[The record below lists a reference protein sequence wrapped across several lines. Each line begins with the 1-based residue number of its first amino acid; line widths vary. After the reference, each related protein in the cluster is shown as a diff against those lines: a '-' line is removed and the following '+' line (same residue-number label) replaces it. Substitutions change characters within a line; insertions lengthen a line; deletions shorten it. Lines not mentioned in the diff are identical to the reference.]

1 MNILLVSTQD
11 YIHHPIPSRH
21 HHIFELL
28 ADRHEIH
35 VAHFHVSRGHARF
48 TKLRVHE
55 TTLFPFKNPMLHYS
69 LNAPYQYQVFR
80 RILEEHKID
89 VIVGSNVLAGTA
101 VIHAARPFNTPIV
114 FDLKDWFPD
123 SAAAYYRNQVLR
135 ALLKDAVLKIT
146 KYNLSNSDLITTVSP
161 ALVQKLAG
169 MGYKASLITNGV
181 NTAIFKPLGEPRVKT
196 AKASFGFH
204 SNDFVI
210 GFSGSVERW
219 YALDDVM
226 RAFSLLVRRHENLR
240 LLIVGSS
247 LFTDYA
253 SRLRTLAN
261 SLNIKQRVVFTGAVA
276 YEKLPLYINTMDV
289 CLIPL
294 APPDWASIAMPDKFF
309 EYSACGKPI
318 LCSPIPSIMNLGTP
332 NLFPYHSYE
341 EFVDRIERLI
351 KTRPTFRIRT
361 SVYDWKQKALQF
373 ERLLKDL
380 DG

>member
-181 NTAIFKPLGEPRVKT
+181 NTAIFKPLGEPGVKT
-196 AKASFGFH
+196 ARASFGFH

-210 GFSGSVERW
+210 
-219 YALDDVM
+219 
-226 RAFSLLVRRHENLR
+226 
-240 LLIVGSS
+240 
-247 LFTDYA
+247 TDYA
-253 SRLRTLAN
+253 SQLRTLAS